1 MKKQILPII
10 IFSVLILASSCRQH
24 KKMTYFR
31 DIGDEPAAI
40 ISEQPKEEYRIRPN
54 DILYVKILTLD
65 QDVMSLYNSISM
77 PGGSRVGGSYQT
89 FTEEGLYFTGF
100 SVSDSGYIDMPIL
113 DKIKVEN
120 LTVEEARDVIQ
131 KEANI
136 DIQEPDVL
144 VKLANFKVTILGE
157 VNRPGMIAYYNNQ
170 TTILEALGKAGDLTD
185 YGNRN
190 NILVI
195 RPTET
200 GSQTFR
206 VDLTQKNLLASSA
219 YYIKPNDV
227 IYVEPMKAK
236 GTRLFAQDYGTFIS
250 VISSTITAFAI
261 IWQLLK

>member
-1 MKKQILPII
+1 
-10 IFSVLILASSCRQH
+10 
-24 KKMTYFR
+24 MTYFR
-31 DIGDEPAAI
+31 DIGDQPGAI
-40 ISEQPKEEYRIRPN
+40 ISVQAKEEYRIQPN

-65 QDVMSLYNSISM
+65 KDVMDLFNNISM
-77 PGGSRVGGSYQT
+77 PGGSRTGSSFQN
-89 FTEEGLYFTGF
+89 FTEQGLYYTGF
-100 SVSDSGYIDMPIL
+100 SVSDSGYVDIPIL
-113 DKIKVEN
+113 NKLKVGN
-120 LTVEEARDVIQ
+120 LTIQDAREAIQ
-131 KEANI
+131 KKANEYI
-136 DIQEPDVL
+136 KEPDVL

-157 VNRPGMIAYYNNQ
+157 VNKPGMIAYYNNQ

-195 RPTET
+195 RPTEN
-200 GSQTFR
+200 GSETFR
-206 VDLTQKNLLASSA
+206 IDLTKKNLISSSA

-261 IWQLLK
+261 IWQLTK